1 VAGKA
6 GDARPKTGRLRRP
19 CGTITIR
26 YVPAEKLAELKSMR
40 DYLTGFR
47 DRRIFQEEV
56 VNEVLDELVA
66 SVAPQFVE
74 VEGIFNMRGGMTTRA
89 VARSGQDPS

>member
-1 VAGKA
+1 MPG
-6 GDARPKTGRLRRP
+6 
-19 CGTITIR
+19 
-26 YVPAEKLAELKSMR
+26 EKLAELKSLR

-47 DRRIFQEEV
+47 DRKIFQEEV

-74 VEGIFNMRGGMTTRA
+74 VEGVFNMRGGMTTRA
-89 VARSGQDPS
+89 VTRSGQDPT